1 MRNIVTVARVE
12 PSMTRRRQKDR
23 VLSHTSGENKT
34 QPRPVW
40 QRCVV
45 VLVVSSVCR
54 VRGSLA

>member
-12 PSMTRRRQKDR
+12 PSMARRRQME
-23 VLSHTSGENKT
+23 LSSHECGKQNTTSA
-34 QPRPVW
+34 VW
-40 QRCVV
+40 QRCVF